1 VATVFSEFVATIAAT
16 NPLVSDEERNVEGLR
31 QVA

>member
-1 VATVFSEFVATIAAT
+1 VVTVFDEFVATIAAT